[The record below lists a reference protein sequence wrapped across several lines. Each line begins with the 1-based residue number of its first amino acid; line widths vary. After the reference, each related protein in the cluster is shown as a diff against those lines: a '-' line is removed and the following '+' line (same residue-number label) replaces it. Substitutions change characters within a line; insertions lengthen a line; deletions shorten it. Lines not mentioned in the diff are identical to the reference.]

1 MTWPRPY
8 QDMQDVPD
16 EVTGIQLNM
25 DPRLRKVLEALDDD
39 VYIDEQVE
47 EAVIEPLIEIDV
59 NEFEVTI
66 DEDDDGWKL
75 T

>member
-1 MTWPRPY
+1 
-8 QDMQDVPD
+8 MQDVPD
-16 EVTGIQLNM
+16 EVTRIQLNM
-25 DPRLRKVLEALDDD
+25 DPRLREVLEALDDD